1 MNKIYNNLNIENLIK
16 TEALKQ
22 LTVEQK
28 EELLTN
34 SQWFNQFD
42 ETQQTLIMVGI
53 KKNLDVSWYA
63 DLRFDWLQMREIFW
77 GLEDNLDVSIY
88 AKTDFDGHQMTAIRI
103 GLQENLNVSIY
114 AKTEYTSHQMT
125 AIRLKLKNESTL
137 L

>member
-42 ETQQTLIMVGI
+42 ETQQTLIMFGI
-53 KKNLDVSWYA
+53 KK
-63 DLRFDWLQMREIFW
+63 
-77 GLEDNLDVSIY
+77 
-88 AKTDFDGHQMTAIRI
+88 T
-103 GLQENLNVSIY
+103 
-114 AKTEYTSHQMT
+114 
-125 AIRLKLKNESTL
+125 
-137 L
+137 